1 MNIYATLNRLLLWQK
16 FFILSLVG
24 LVMTAIPAVLY
35 MTESGKTLDAFVG
48 ELNARP
54 AMTAIL
60 STVQATQQH
69 RGLSALYL
77 GGVAGSEASRAEKQR
92 QTDADYAAMDVIV
105 KQIHQ
110 DELTAAWERARRDWE
125 ALRNGVSSRS
135 LSVPQS
141 YEAHVQ
147 LLVKLL
153 VVTDLVADNYGL
165 NLDPDYDTYELIQAM
180 YYQLPYLTEEMG
192 KMRAKGAGL
201 LATGQITPEGRATM
215 AAIVAR
221 VADRLYQTKVQF
233 GKAVAANPQVGTR
246 LDEAASAM
254 SNQASA
260 MMALASEK
268 VIKPET
274 LDFSGAEYVR
284 QMTAAIDTQYVF
296 AAKGT
301 EMLEEVLNA
310 KIAAQRKV
318 RWMAA
323 GALLVLLALGG
334 LAMRLIAQSVTV
346 PLCRAVDVAERV
358 AAGDLCSAFEA
369 DGSNETARL
378 LASLKIMNGRLREIV
393 GEVREGMQT
402 IGAAAGD
409 IASGNAD
416 LSARTESQASS
427 LEETAAAIEQI
438 TSTVKQ
444 NADNAQQAS
453 QLAVQ
458 AAGMAAKGGTVVDEV
473 VQTMGGI
480 NDSSRKVVDIIGV
493 IDGIAFQTNILAL
506 NAAVEAARAG
516 EQGRGFAVVAS
527 EVRNLA
533 QRSAAA
539 AKEIKELINESV
551 EQVHAGHSL
560 VGQAGESMH
569 AIVASVQQ
577 VAAIVAEIVTASREQ
592 ASGINQVNDAV
603 VQLDETTQQNAALV
617 EQAAASAESLDEQV
631 QKLAVTVG
639 FFKMA

>member
-1 MNIYATLNRLLLWQK
+1 MDIGAALNRLLLWQK

-35 MTESGKTLDAFVG
+35 MTESGKTLDAFIG
-48 ELNARP
+48 EMNARP

-60 STVQATQQH
+60 NTVQATQQH

-77 GGVAGSEASRAEKQR
+77 GGVAGAEASRAEKQR
-92 QTDADYAAMDVIV
+92 QADADYAAMDAIV
-105 KQIHQ
+105 KQIGQ
-110 DELTAAWERARRDWE
+110 EQLTAAWERAQRDWD
-125 ALRNGVSSRS
+125 ALRSGVAGRT

-180 YYQLPYLTEEMG
+180 YYQLPYLSEEMG

-201 LATGQITPEGRATM
+201 LASGQITPEGRATM

-221 VADRLYQTKVQF
+221 VSDRLYQTNTQF
-233 GKAVAANPQVGTR
+233 SKAVAANPQVGAR
-246 LDEAASAM
+246 LDEAAREMRS
-254 SNQASA
+254 QAAA
-260 MMALASEK
+260 MMALASDK
-268 VIKPET
+268 VVKAET
-274 LDFSGAEYVR
+274 LDFSSTDYVR
-284 QMTAAIDTQYVF
+284 QMTAAIDVQYVF
-296 AAKGT
+296 AAKGAA
-301 EMLEEVLNA
+301 MLEDVLNA

-323 GALLVLLALGG
+323 AALLALLALGG
-334 LAMRLIAQSVTV
+334 LAMRLIARSVTG

-358 AAGDLCSAFEA
+358 AAGDLSSEFEA

-378 LASLKIMNGRLREIV
+378 LASLKIMNGKLRQIV

-453 QLAVQ
+453 QLAEQ
-458 AAGMAAKGGTVVDEV
+458 AAGMAAKGGSVVDEV

-539 AKEIKELINESV
+539 AREIKQLIHESV
-551 EQVHAGHSL
+551 QQVHAGHAL
-560 VGQAGESMH
+560 VDQAGQSMH
-569 AIVASVQQ
+569 EIVASVQQ